1 MINHQQDID
10 KIYLY
15 SKDPDKAKYQ
25 FLINKQEYTGLKH
38 LNDSETFIEYLNDM
52 NDIYI
57 IYLNI
62 EEYNTNKKC
71 KTIIFDDMI
80 PYRLSNK
87 KLNPVVIELFIRGRK
102 LKISLVYITQSYF
115 AVPKKYRLNSAYYF
129 IMKIPNKFLYISE
142 RIFLK

>member
-15 SKDPDKAKYQ
+15 GKDPDKAKYQ

-80 PYRLSNK
+80 PDRLSNK

>member
-15 SKDPDKAKYQ
+15 GKDPDKAKYQ

-71 KTIIFDDMI
+71 NVIIFDDMI
-80 PYRLSNK
+80 PDRLSNK
-87 KLNPVVIELFIRGRK
+87 KLNPVVTELFIRGRK
-102 LKISLVYITQSYF
+102 LNISLVYITQSYF

>member
-15 SKDPDKAKYQ
+15 GKDPDKAKYQ

-80 PYRLSNK
+80 PDRRSNK

>member
-15 SKDPDKAKYQ
+15 GKDPDKAKYQ
-25 FLINKQEYTGLKH
+25 FLINKQEYTGLKY

-80 PYRLSNK
+80 PDRLSNK

>member
-15 SKDPDKAKYQ
+15 GKDPDKAKYQ

-80 PYRLSNK
+80 PDRLSNK
-87 KLNPVVIELFIRGRK
+87 KLNPVVTELFIRGRK
-102 LKISLVYITQSYF
+102 LNISLVYITQSYF

>member
-1 MINHQQDID
+1 M
-10 KIYLY
+10 
-15 SKDPDKAKYQ
+15 
-25 FLINKQEYTGLKH
+25 
-38 LNDSETFIEYLNDM
+38 NDSETFIEYLNDM

-80 PYRLSNK
+80 PDRLSNK